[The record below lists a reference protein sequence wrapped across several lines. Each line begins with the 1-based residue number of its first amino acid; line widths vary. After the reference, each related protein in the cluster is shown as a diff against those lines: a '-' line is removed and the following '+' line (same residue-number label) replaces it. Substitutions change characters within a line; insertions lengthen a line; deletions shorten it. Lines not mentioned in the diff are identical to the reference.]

1 MERFDTRRALWV
13 MAAVAAVFFILAPAL
28 AALTPDRVA
37 VPTESVRTSV
47 VGASEALPGE
57 TSYVIGEGA
66 GGDWDVVMLGSEPAQ
81 EAWPRL
87 RLF

>member
-1 MERFDTRRALWV
+1 MKRFDTRKALWV
-13 MAAVAAVFFILAPAL
+13 TGTIAAVFFILVPAL
-28 AALTPDRVA
+28 AALLPDRA
-37 VPTESVRTSV
+37 AAPTEDLRAAVA
-47 VGASEALPGE
+47 GASEVLPGE

-81 EAWPRL
+81 DAWPRL